1 MDATVSVDDS
11 SEDVP
16 AKRPRPY
23 RIKKKAVPSSST
35 VCDTAV
41 APVTKLNYGV
51 LIAKTTARMN
61 GIVGKCIA
69 VLDERKRS
77 LLRLCACD
85 SSAAPFWDATQV
97 EAFRVGMTLEYEVG
111 MGPPTAYPHKT
122 EDVYVATLRRSQLDH
137 ATAFYSHAQL
147 GAALMPLAKAAV
159 AEVWGDECLSLD
171 GKRPVVHAGARAPSL
186 AVIQGYV
193 TAFDDDSGLATL
205 QASCGTVL
213 PRVKVNCQSAG
224 VGTLQAP
231 ALLLIGLA
239 RPKPP
244 STTCLVLLIGKLPM
258 PLPVAAASQLPA
270 QPHSISPRPAS
281 AQVRQQ
287 KQQHLLL
294 QRRQNRETAAA
305 PTAMV
310 TAAKATAV
318 LLVPEAVAAVPPLA
332 TEVDSNGGK
341 AVADQRRPVGG
352 SSFLLRRVVN
362 KPAGAATSRI
372 GSRPRSVATHGH
384 ADACAAASRS
394 VPAGATAPST
404 AFGAARAPADASGS
418 SLDGLEVGT
427 RVLIGGVSAP
437 ARVVQRPALNGT
449 LGTIEGFDAARQ
461 RFNVR
466 LDSSTREVGEVI
478 ALKRE
483 VLVRCA
489 RTCTRV
495 AEVHFAREPGRVGA
509 EASSQEGRGCV
520 CADAAG
526 LARQGTVEESM
537 KEGASEEDAE
547 DEAENQEEKEEGE
560 GKGGKELAKQMG
572 DGTEAEPQM
581 AVEVAGL
588 EAEEGEEEAEED
600 TPVLR
605 GTALVGRRVRVWWL
619 GDGDGVCYDGLVK
632 SFSSRRGHQIAYDDG
647 DLRTH
652 NLDDSDEEVWK
663 LC

>member
-1 MDATVSVDDS
+1 MDVTVSVDDS

-23 RIKKKAVPSSST
+23 RIKKKAAPSSST
-35 VCDTAV
+35 VCDAAV
-41 APVTKLNYGV
+41 APATKWNYGV

-69 VLDERKRS
+69 VLDERKHS

-85 SSAAPFWDATQV
+85 SSAAPFWEATQV

-111 MGPPTAYPHKT
+111 MGPATAYPHKT
-122 EDVYVATLRRSQLDH
+122 EDVYVAKLRRSQLDH
-137 ATAFYSHAQL
+137 ATTFYSHAQL

-159 AEVWGDECLSLD
+159 ADVWGDECLSLD

-270 QPHSISPRPAS
+270 QPHSISPWPAS

-287 KQQHLLL
+287 QQQQQQQQLLL
-294 QRRQNRETAAA
+294 QRRQNREAAAA

-318 LLVPEAVAAVPPLA
+318 LLVPGAVAVPPLA
-332 TEVDSNGGK
+332 TEVDSSGGK

-352 SSFLLRRVVN
+352 SSFLL
-362 KPAGAATSRI
+362 
-372 GSRPRSVATHGH
+372 
-384 ADACAAASRS
+384 
-394 VPAGATAPST
+394 
-404 AFGAARAPADASGS
+404 
-418 SLDGLEVGT
+418 
-427 RVLIGGVSAP
+427 
-437 ARVVQRPALNGT
+437 
-449 LGTIEGFDAARQ
+449 
-461 RFNVR
+461 
-466 LDSSTREVGEVI
+466 
-478 ALKRE
+478 
-483 VLVRCA
+483 
-489 RTCTRV
+489 
-495 AEVHFAREPGRVGA
+495 
-509 EASSQEGRGCV
+509 
-520 CADAAG
+520 
-526 LARQGTVEESM
+526 
-537 KEGASEEDAE
+537 GASEEDAE
-547 DEAENQEEKEEGE
+547 DEAENQEKEEEGE

-572 DGTEAEPQM
+572 DGTEADPQM

-588 EAEEGEEEAEED
+588 EAEEGEEGAEED
-600 TPVLR
+600 APVLR

-619 GDGDGVCYDGLVK
+619 GDGDDVCYDGLVK

-647 DLRTH
+647 ELRTH